1 MKGHSRRKS
10 IIGQLS
16 RTTRATAVVLL
27 IPVLASLTLMFV
39 TSMRYQR
46 SMSRMATAA
55 GLKPAVGTELPER
68 LFSVAAGQQG
78 YDDSG
83 VEDLLASVNRTL
95 DGLLEDDAGA
105 GYLQLTVARRTM
117 DTLSSYIGQVRDGMD
132 QGLPISEIEK
142 IVDEVRDVGDL
153 VTDMLDDFVSVEID
167 AVARS
172 GANIQRIVW
181 VAFLVEVLLLAMAL
195 FWAGEASHRL
205 ADIISSSIYQIEGSL
220 FRLTSGNLKARV
232 PNMDVEE
239 LSELATQINVMA
251 NRLESLIERSRL
263 EQENLAKSELR
274 LLQAQINPHFL
285 YNTLDAI
292 IWQAESGKSEEVIHL
307 TRSLSDF
314 FRITLSSGADWIPLE
329 REVRHLSGYLSIQK
343 TRYRDILNYAIEI
356 PEELQDGYIVKL
368 LLQPLVENALYH
380 GIKTRRGGGFIRV
393 SATRE
398 GDRVRF
404 VVEDTG
410 RGMTPEELKRV
421 IAAMRSEPP
430 ALAEGN
436 VPSEGSVPTEGSVP
450 GEGSLPAGSSFGLRN
465 VDTRIRLFYHQDKGL
480 EIESGQGGT
489 KVSFRVPLKSR
500 EEIANDEGVSG

>member
-1 MKGHSRRKS
+1 MSGNARRKS

-16 RTTRATAVVLL
+16 LTTRTTALALL
-27 IPVLASLTLMFV
+27 VPVLASLAMMFV
-39 TSMRYQR
+39 TSTRYQR
-46 SMSRMATAA
+46 AMSRMETAA

-78 YDDSG
+78 YAESG
-83 VEDLLASVNRTL
+83 VEELLAGVNETL
-95 DGLLEDDAGA
+95 DGLLADASGA

-117 DTLSSYIGQVRDGMD
+117 DTLSGYIGQARDGMAE
-132 QGLPISEIEK
+132 GRPISEIEQ

-153 VTDMLDDFVSVEID
+153 VTDMLDDFVSVEIND
-167 AVARS
+167 AVRV
-172 GANIQRIVW
+172 GKNIQRIVW
-181 VAFLVEVLLLAMAL
+181 IAFLGEIVLLLLSL
-195 FWAGEASHRL
+195 FWAGEAAHRL
-205 ADIISSSIYQIEGSL
+205 AETIKRAIYQMEGSV
-220 FRLTSGNLKARV
+220 FRLTSGDLKARV
-232 PNMDVEE
+232 PETEVEE
-239 LSELATQINVMA
+239 LGELANQINVMA

-314 FRITLSSGADWIPLE
+314 FRISLSAGADWIPLE
-329 REVRHLSGYLSIQK
+329 KEERHLSGYLSIQK
-343 TRYRDILNYAIEI
+343 TRYRDILNYSIEI
-356 PEELQDGYIVKL
+356 PDDLKDGYVVKMM
-368 LLQPLVENALYH
+368 LQPLVENALYH

-393 SATRE
+393 SAARE
-398 GDRVRF
+398 GERVRF

-421 IAAMRSEPP
+421 IAAMRSDAPT
-430 ALAEGN
+430 LAEN
-436 VPSEGSVPTEGSVP
+436 TAP
-450 GEGSLPAGSSFGLRN
+450 GAGSSFGLRN
-465 VDTRIRLFYHQDKGL
+465 VDARIRLFYHQDEGL
-480 EIESGQGGT
+480 FIESGEGGT
-489 KVSFRVPLKSR
+489 RVSFRVPLKSR

>member
-1 MKGHSRRKS
+1 MRGHSRRKS
-10 IIGQLS
+10 IIGQLG
-16 RTTRATAVVLL
+16 RTTRAIALALL
-27 IPVLASLTLMFV
+27 VPVLVSLALMFI
-39 TSMRYQR
+39 TSTRYQR
-46 SMSRMATAA
+46 AMSRMETAS
-55 GLKPAVGTELPER
+55 GLKPVVGTELPER
-68 LFSVAAGQQG
+68 LFSVAAGQQRYG
-78 YDDSG
+78 DSG
-83 VEDLLASVNRTL
+83 VDDLLASVNETL
-95 DGLLEDDAGA
+95 DGLLEDAVGA

-117 DTLSSYIGQVRDGMD
+117 DTLSSYIDQVREGMD
-132 QGLPISEIEK
+132 QGLAISEIEL

-167 AVARS
+167 AMSRS

-181 VAFLVEVLLLAMAL
+181 IAFLVEVLLLGIAL

-205 ADIISSSIYQIEGSL
+205 ADTISSAIYQMEGSV

-232 PNMDVEE
+232 PDMEVEE
-239 LSELATQINVMA
+239 LSELANQINVMA

-329 REVRHLSGYLSIQK
+329 REARHLSGYLSIQK
-343 TRYRDILNYAIEI
+343 TRYRDILNYEIDI

-393 SATRE
+393 SARRE
-398 GDRVRF
+398 GDQVRF

-410 RGMTPEELKRV
+410 KGMTREELRRV
-421 IAAMRSEPP
+421 LAAMRSEAP
-430 ALAEGN
+430 AMAAGIAPAE
-436 VPSEGSVPTEGSVP
+436 
-450 GEGSLPAGSSFGLRN
+450 GSSFGLRN
-465 VDTRIRLFYHQDKGL
+465 VDTRIRLFYHQEKGL

>member
-10 IIGQLS
+10 IIGQLG
-16 RTTRATAVVLL
+16 RTTRATALVLL
-27 IPVLASLTLMFV
+27 VPVLVSLALMFI
-39 TSMRYQR
+39 TSARYQR
-46 SMSRMATAA
+46 SMSRMETAA

-68 LFSVAAGQQG
+68 LFSVVAGQRR
-78 YDDSG
+78 YDESG
-83 VEDLLASVNRTL
+83 VEDLLASVNQTL
-95 DGLLEDDAGA
+95 EALLEDEAGA

-117 DTLSSYIGQVRDGMD
+117 HTLSGYIDQARDGMD
-132 QGLPISEIEK
+132 RGLPISEIEQ

-167 AVARS
+167 AMSRS

-181 VAFLVEVLLLAMAL
+181 AAFLAEALLLAMAL
-195 FWAGEASHRL
+195 FWAGEASRRL
-205 ADIISSSIYQIEGSL
+205 AESISGAIYQMEGSV
-220 FRLTSGNLKARV
+220 FRLTSGDLKARV
-232 PNMDVEE
+232 PETEVEE
-239 LSELATQINVMA
+239 LGELATQINVMA

-329 REVRHLSGYLSIQK
+329 REARHLSGYLSIQK
-343 TRYRDILNYAIEI
+343 TRYRDILNYAIDI
-356 PEELQDGYIVKL
+356 PGELQDGYIVKL

-380 GIKTRRGGGFIRV
+380 GIKSRRGGGFIRV
-393 SATRE
+393 SAARE

-410 RGMTPEELKRV
+410 KGMTPEELKRV
-421 IAAMRSEPP
+421 IAAMRSDAP
-430 ALAEGN
+430 ALAADGA
-436 VPSEGSVPTEGSVP
+436 P
-450 GEGSLPAGSSFGLRN
+450 GEGNAPDGGSSFGLRN
-465 VDTRIRLFYHQDKGL
+465 VDMRIRLFYHQRKGL
-480 EIESGQGGT
+480 EIESGPGGT

-500 EEIANDEGVSG
+500 EEIAHDEGVSG

>member
-1 MKGHSRRKS
+1 MKGHVRRKS

-16 RTTRATAVVLL
+16 RTTRGMALVLL
-27 IPVLASLTLMFV
+27 VPALASLALMFI
-39 TSMRYQR
+39 TSMRYQ
-46 SMSRMATAA
+46 SAMSRMETAA

-78 YDDSG
+78 YDESG

-117 DTLSSYIGQVRDGMD
+117 DTLSAYIGQVRDGMAE
-132 QGLPISEIEK
+132 GRPISEIER

-153 VTDMLDDFVSVEID
+153 VTDMLDNFVSVEIE

-172 GANIQRIVW
+172 GTRIQNIIW
-181 VAFLVEVLLLAMAL
+181 LAFLVEALLVLGAL
-195 FWAGEASHRL
+195 IAAGEASHRL
-205 ADIISSSIYQIEGSL
+205 ADVIRGAIYQMEGSV
-220 FRLTSGNLKARV
+220 FRLTGGDLKARV
-232 PNMDVEE
+232 PDMEVEE
-239 LSELATQINVMA
+239 LADLATQINVMA

-314 FRITLSSGADWIPLE
+314 FRISLSSGADWIPLE

-356 PEELQDGYIVKL
+356 PDELQDGYIVKL

-380 GIKTRRGGGFIRV
+380 GIKSRRGGGFIRV
-393 SATRE
+393 SAARE
-398 GDRVRF
+398 GEKVRF

-410 RGMTPEELKRV
+410 KGMTPEELKRV
-421 IAAMRSEPP
+421 LAAMRSDAP
-430 ALAEGN
+430 ALAPGSDA
-436 VPSEGSVPTEGSVP
+436 PS
-450 GEGSLPAGSSFGLRN
+450 ARSSFGLRN
-465 VDTRIRLFYHQDKGL
+465 VDLRIRLYYHQDKGL
-480 EIESGQGGT
+480 EIESGEGGT
-489 KVSFRVPLKSR
+489 RVSFRVPLKSR
-500 EEIANDEGVSG
+500 EEIANDEGISG

>member
-1 MKGHSRRKS
+1 MNGNLRRKS
-10 IIGQLS
+10 IIGQLN
-16 RTTRATAVVLL
+16 RTTRIIALALL
-27 IPVLASLTLMFV
+27 IPVLVSLAMMFV
-39 TSMRYQR
+39 TSTRYQR
-46 SMSRMATAA
+46 AISRMETAA
-55 GLKPAVGTELPER
+55 GLKPTVGTELPER
-68 LFSVAAGQQG
+68 LFSVAAGQRN
-78 YDDSG
+78 YDESG
-83 VEDLLASVNRTL
+83 VESLLADVNETL
-95 DGLLEDDAGA
+95 DGLLEDDSGA

-117 DTLSSYIGQVRDGMD
+117 DTLSSYIDQVRDGMAE
-132 QGLPISEIEK
+132 GRAISEIER

-167 AVARS
+167 AAVRN

-181 VAFLVEVLLLAMAL
+181 VAFFAEAIMLLLAL
-195 FWAGEASHRL
+195 FWAREGTYRL
-205 ADIISSSIYQIEGSL
+205 AETIRRAIYRMEGSVY
-220 FRLTSGNLKARV
+220 RLTSGDLKARV
-232 PNMDVEE
+232 PEMEVAE

-251 NRLESLIERSRL
+251 NRLETLIERSRL

-314 FRITLSSGADWIPLE
+314 FRISLSSGADWIPLE

-343 TRYRDILNYAIEI
+343 TRYRDILNYSIEI
-356 PEELQDGYIVKL
+356 PDELMDGYVVKMM
-368 LLQPLVENALYH
+368 LQPLVENALYH

-398 GDRVRF
+398 GGKARF

-410 RGMTPEELKRV
+410 RGMTPGELERV
-421 IAAMRSEPP
+421 IAAMRSDAPTLAVDTSGKAPSTEEAPP
-430 ALAEGN
+430 
-436 VPSEGSVPTEGSVP
+436 V
-450 GEGSLPAGSSFGLRN
+450 GSSFGLRN
-465 VDTRIRLFYHQDKGL
+465 VDTRIRLFYHQDEGL
-480 EIESGQGGT
+480 AIESGQGGT
-489 KVSFRVPLKSR
+489 RVSFRVPLKSR